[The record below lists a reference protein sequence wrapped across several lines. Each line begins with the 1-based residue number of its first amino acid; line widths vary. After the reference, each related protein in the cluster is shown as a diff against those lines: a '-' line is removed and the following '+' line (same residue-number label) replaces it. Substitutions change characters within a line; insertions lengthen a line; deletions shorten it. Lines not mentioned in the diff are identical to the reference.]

1 MVPGTSAD
9 HTTLGIEPLEA
20 AMNYWKPIN
29 RIEPLEALFVL
40 LLVLFP
46 ASCTTDVEV
55 YVS

>member
-1 MVPGTSAD
+1 MVPGTSED